1 MATLQSFLDSHRV
14 EKGGEWNLT
23 GMGRFDSGR
32 YFVSDAEYDTFL
44 GLVHSSIFGAHRRA
58 SSLLEKH
65 LANGPLLI
73 DLDFRYASDGRPLE
87 RRFTI
92 DHIHQFIGAYASAL
106 ARFVDITRL
115 PNDLS
120 FYILTKPAPEH
131 DKDQHKDGVHI
142 QCPNITTDPQLQF
155 AIRGY
160 LLEQNAIQTI
170 FGETGLIN
178 EPTDCYDV
186 SVIHQNNWFLYG
198 ACKPDK
204 SQYKVQEVISIPRS
218 ELTGLSL
225 TEIPEAILNA
235 MEEGDA
241 PKTPL
246 EIIKLLSIRRGHAE
260 KTNYI
265 IREETAAEYRTLLT
279 TWGHGKAVPLRSAHS
294 APSAVLRHEPR
305 DHGET
310 ASDAGSEL
318 LGAPTNEDDI
328 HLAYRYVKECLDPEK
343 RCGEYHDWVILA
355 ICLKN
360 ISDSEESFAAWCD
373 ITRRVKSHH
382 KKASY
387 TEAELKTKWN
397 KVTAGRH
404 DHPVRF
410 ASLQYWAKMDNYEA
424 YDAILSENNR
434 KWIIDSASDT
444 HVNVAKFVYKL
455 YKSEFSCSLGAKRGA
470 PEWFQFVGHSWK
482 HLRSPNV
489 LRARLSDE
497 VWKQYMKADQH
508 IGDIMISCKESERE
522 GWEKKRKFIGKI
534 RAKLE
539 NSGFKDSVLK
549 ECAEQFYDEEFIHKL
564 NTNPILLG
572 ASNGVLELRHWD
584 NEDKLGSPRVFFRD
598 GRPDDYITFQMGRC
612 ESELGAIPYEPY
624 DPTAPTPVHKAILEF
639 YKKIYPDP
647 DLREYVMTLD
657 AACLEGE
664 NREQRFY
671 FEQGRGSNGKS
682 MKQTIKRYTFGDYA
696 TSLQTTALTRKRPD
710 SGAAN
715 PDMIVT
721 KGKRYIYGGEP
732 DNGEKLN
739 SARMKQ
745 MSGEDIVEARGLF
758 SDQEKFKMMGKI
770 FLACNDLPPVSSM
783 DDGTWRRIRVIL
795 HSTTFVDADKPEDPE
810 QFVFHKDLDLSEKMK
825 QASWRIAYF
834 GILVYYFESRYL
846 KFGLREPESV
856 KAASQKYKQENDT
869 FTAFA
874 TDNLVVESGAGP
886 VKLADILTRYKE
898 WKKAMPGVTEMKKAM
913 IIERMKS
920 IAARGSTEVEFKGVR
935 LREELEDLSGVVIAA
950 NTLSHIL

>member
-1 MATLQSFLDSHRV
+1 MATLQAFLDSHRV
-14 EKGGEWNLT
+14 EKGSECNFT
-23 GMGRFDSGR
+23 GMGKDTGS
-32 YFVSDAEYDTFL
+32 YYISDAELDNFL
-44 GLVHSSIFGAHRRA
+44 ELMHTSIFTAHRSCSIVERHR
-58 SSLLEKH
+58 E
-65 LANGPLLI
+65 NGPVLI
-73 DLDFRYASDGRPLE
+73 DLDFLYEPEDRPLE
-87 RRFTI
+87 RRFTTEQ
-92 DHIHQFIGAYASAL
+92 IHSFVSAYASAF
-106 ARFVDITRL
+106 ARFVDITQ
-115 PNDLS
+115 LS
-120 FYILTKPAPEH
+120 HNLNFYILTRPGPVYEGK
-131 DKDQHKDGVHI
+131 KHKDGIHI
-142 QCPNITTDPQLQF
+142 QCPNITTDPKVQF

-160 LLEQNAIQTI
+160 LLDQNIIETI
-170 FGETGLIN
+170 FGDTHN
-178 EPTDCYDV
+178 TKDATDCFDV
-186 SVIHQNNWFLYG
+186 SVIYRNGWYPYG
-198 ACKPDK
+198 AGKPNVAP
-204 SQYKVQEVISIPRS
+204 YKVQEVIEIPRE
-218 ELTGLSL
+218 ELIGVALADL
-225 TEIPEAILNA
+225 PEAISNA

-241 PKTPL
+241 PKSPL
-246 EIIKLLSIRRGHAE
+246 DIIKLLSIRRNHTE
-260 KTNYI
+260 KTPLVM
-265 IREETAAEYRTLLT
+265 REETAAEYRSLMNA
-279 TWGHGKAVPLRSAHS
+279 WGHGKAVALRSVLS
-294 APSAVLRHEPR
+294 PPSAVLRHEPR
-305 DHGET
+305 DHGES
-310 ASDAGSEL
+310 ASDAGSEP
-318 LGAPTNEDDI
+318 LGTSTSEDEI
-328 HLAYRYVKECLDPEK
+328 HFAYRLVKECLNPET
-343 RCGEYHDWVILA
+343 RCGEYHDWVTLA

-382 KKASY
+382 KKASL

-404 DHPVRF
+404 DHPVRI

-434 KWIIDSASDT
+434 KWIIDSGSDT
-444 HVNVAKFVYKL
+444 HVNVAKLVYKM
-455 YKSEFSCSLGAKRGA
+455 YKGEFSCSLGAKRGA
-470 PEWFQFVGHSWK
+470 PEWFQYVEHSWK

-489 LRARLSDE
+489 LRARLSKE
-497 VWKQYMKADQH
+497 VWEQYMKAEQH
-508 IGDIMISCKESERE
+508 IGNIMISCKESERE

-584 NEDKLGSPRVFFRD
+584 NEDKLGPPKVFFRD

-612 ESELGAIPYEPY
+612 ESELGAIPYESY

-810 QFVFHKDLDLSEKMK
+810 HFVFHKDLDLSEKMK
-825 QASWRIAYF
+825 QSSWRIAYF

-950 NTLSHIL
+950 PTLSHLL

>member
-1 MATLQSFLDSHRV
+1 MMSLQTFLDSHRV
-14 EKGGEWNLT
+14 EKGADWNLT
-23 GMGRFDSGR
+23 GMGKFDAGR
-32 YFVSDAEYDTFL
+32 YFVSDSEYDTFL
-44 GLVHSSIFGAHRRA
+44 TLVHSSIFGTHKRA

-73 DLDFRYASDGRPLE
+73 DLDFRYASEGRPLE
-87 RRFTI
+87 RRFTM
-92 DHIHQFIGAYASAL
+92 DHIHSFIGAYASAL
-106 ARFVDITRL
+106 ARFVDITAL
-115 PNDLS
+115 PNDLT

-142 QCPNITTDPQLQF
+142 QCPSITTEPQLQF

-160 LLEQNAIQTI
+160 LLEHKTIQTI
-170 FGETGLIN
+170 FGDTGITN
-178 EPTDCYDV
+178 DPTDCYDV

-204 SQYKVQEVISIPRS
+204 CQYRIKEVIKLPRH

-225 TEIPEAILNA
+225 AELPDAIVEG
-235 MEEGDA
+235 MKEEDL
-241 PKTPL
+241 PSSTL
-246 EIIKLLSIRRGHAE
+246 EIMKHLSIRVGHSGR
-260 KTNYI
+260 TPLTM
-265 IREETAAEYRTLLT
+265 REETAAEYKTLLT
-279 TWGHGKAVPLRSAHS
+279 AWGNGKALPLR
-294 APSAVLRHEPR
+294 APGAPPLSSTLHHET
-305 DHGET
+305 E
-310 ASDAGSEL
+310 SDGGSEPL
-318 LGAPTNEDDI
+318 VGPSPSEDEMK
-328 HLAYRYVKECLDPEK
+328 LAYRLVKECLNPER
-343 RCGEYHDWVILA
+343 RCGEYHDWINLA

-360 ISDSEESFAAWCD
+360 ISDSEESFVAWCE
-373 ITRRVKSHH
+373 ITRRIGSHH
-382 KKASY
+382 KKSSY
-387 TEAELKTKWN
+387 TEAELKGKWM

-404 DHPVRF
+404 DNPIRI
-410 ASLQYWAKMDNYEA
+410 ATLNYWAKLDNSEA
-424 YDAILSENNR
+424 YDAILSENLR
-434 KWIIDSASDT
+434 DWIIASASDT
-444 HVNVAKFVYKL
+444 HVNVARLVYKL
-455 YKSEFSCSLGAKRGA
+455 YQHEFACSLGAKRGA
-470 PEWFQFVGHSWK
+470 AEWFQYIGHSWK
-482 HLRSPNV
+482 HLRSPNI
-489 LRARLSDE
+489 LRARLSGE
-497 VWKQYMKADQH
+497 VWKQYLKSEQH
-508 IGDIMISCKESERE
+508 ISEIMMTCKEAERE

-534 RAKLE
+534 RTKLE
-539 NSGFKDSVLK
+539 NSGFKDAVLK

-584 NEDKLGSPRVFFRD
+584 DEDKLGSPRILFRE

-612 ESELGAIPYEPY
+612 ESELGPIPYEPY
-624 DPTAPTPVHKAILEF
+624 DPAAPSPVHKAILEF
-639 YKKIYPDP
+639 YRKVYPDSE
-647 DLREYVMTLD
+647 LREYVMTLD

-664 NREQRFY
+664 NREQLFY

-715 PDMIVT
+715 PDMIVV

-783 DDGTWRRIRVIL
+783 DNGTWRRITVLPHIA
-795 HSTTFVDADKPEDPE
+795 TFINADKPEDPDHSIY
-810 QFVFHKDLDLSEKMK
+810 HKDLDLSEKMK
-825 QASWRIAYF
+825 QSSWRIAYF
-834 GILVYYFESRYL
+834 GILVHYFETRYL
-846 KFGLREPESV
+846 KRGLVPPISV
-856 KAASQKYKQENDT
+856 TSASDKYKQENDA

-874 TDNLVVESGAGP
+874 TDTLVIESGAAP
-886 VKLADILTRYKE
+886 IKLADVLLRYKD
-898 WKKAMPGVTEMKKAM
+898 WKRTMPGVTEMKKAM

-920 IAARGSTEVEFKGVR
+920 IAAKGSTEVEFKGVR
-935 LREELEDLSGVVIAA
+935 FKEEGEEERFTISS
-950 NTLSHIL
+950 TLTTR